1 MLNKLKFTRVVYK
14 SFSEALDKYKIEI
27 TDNCVKVK
35 AINSENKRC
44 NK

>member
-14 SFSEALDKYKIEI
+14 AFSDSALDKYKIEI

-35 AINSENKRC
+35 AINLENSRC
-44 NK
+44 Y